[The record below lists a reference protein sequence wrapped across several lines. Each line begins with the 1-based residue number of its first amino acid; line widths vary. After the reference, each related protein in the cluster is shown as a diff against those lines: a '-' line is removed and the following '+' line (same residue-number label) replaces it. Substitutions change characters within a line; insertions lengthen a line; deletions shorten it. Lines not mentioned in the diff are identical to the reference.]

1 MSPAGSRIYWH
12 CGGEILTGGGRFG
25 MASRGRPTRF
35 GCRPI
40 SSQRATELWVLYLL
54 KARDASDAAVRRHCR
69 DCARE
74 LQSAI
79 AGALAW
85 RRAA

>member
-1 MSPAGSRIYWH
+1 MYWH
-12 CGGEILTGGGRFG
+12 CGGKILTGGGPFG
-25 MASRGRPTRF
+25 VASSSQPSAF

-40 SSQRATELWVLYLL
+40 SPQRATELWVFYRL
-54 KARDASDAAVRRHCR
+54 KARDASDADVRRHCR
-69 DCARE
+69 DCALE

-79 AGALAW
+79 AEASAW

>member
-1 MSPAGSRIYWH
+1 MSPAQARMYWH
-12 CGGEILTGGGRFG
+12 CGGEVLTGGGPFAV
-25 MASRGRPTRF
+25 ASTGSQTAF

-40 SSQRATELWVLYLL
+40 SPQRATELWVFYLL
-54 KARDASDAAVRRHCR
+54 KAREAPDAAVRRHFR
-69 DCARE
+69 DCAHE

-79 AGALAW
+79 ADALAW